1 MKIRVAGEKA
11 GADAGE
17 VADMTDSERLASL
30 CQPLW
35 ELRAGRRSR
44 LPDSLAEPPDGR
56 QHHP

>member
-1 MKIRVAGEKA
+1 
-11 GADAGE
+11 
-17 VADMTDSERLASL
+17 MTDSERLASL